1 VEAGGVLQIAAFRKL
16 WIALTLSSLGDWLG
30 LLATTAL
37 ASSLV
42 KNDLQESTF
51 AIGGVLI
58 FRLLPAV
65 LIGPFAGVFADRF
78 DRRRTMVVCDVAR
91 FFMFVSIPL
100 VISIDGVPG
109 IPYLLFA
116 SFVVESISLMW
127 IPAKEAAVPNLVPSE
142 KLEAANQ
149 LSLITTY
156 GSAPVAALVFAGL
169 AKLSDALAS
178 QIPFFSAN
186 PVDLAL
192 YFDGST
198 FLFSAFTVWR
208 LQDIGRAR
216 RDDRVGDRKPG
227 VFSEIKEGWRFIGQ
241 TALVR
246 GLVVG
251 ILGAFAAGGAVIALG
266 RPFVGLLEG
275 GDAAYGLLFG
285 AVFFGLAVGMGLGP
299 RLLADF
305 SRRRL
310 FGLSIMSA
318 GGSLVVM
325 SLLPN
330 LILALFATVAVGAF
344 AGIAWITGYTL
355 LGREVEDAVRGR
367 TFAAVQSLVRID
379 LLVVLAGA
387 PFISGGIGDHSFEVL
402 GADIHVFNGVTVTL
416 FFGGLIAMAVGF
428 ISYRQMDDGRVS
440 LRRELVA
447 SLTHAPVVG
456 NPHPGFFISLEGG
469 EGAGKSTQVAELAQ
483 WLTGR
488 GYEVVTTFEPGS
500 TATGG
505 QVRTLLL
512 DRRSA
517 GLAPRAEALLYAADR
532 AQHVSE
538 VVEPALRRGAV
549 VISDR
554 YIDSSLAYQG
564 GGRDLS
570 RQDISRISAWAT
582 AGLLPDLTLLLD
594 VDPEVG
600 LQRIHGQADRLE
612 SESLDFH
619 VRVRAAFLELA
630 KTGRSR
636 YVVVDASRPPAEVQ
650 LELRRAVTERLDG
663 SALHVRKAKV
673 RTA

>member
-1 VEAGGVLQIAAFRKL
+1 
-16 WIALTLSSLGDWLG
+16 
-30 LLATTAL
+30 
-37 ASSLV
+37 
-42 KNDLQESTF
+42 
-51 AIGGVLI
+51 VLI
-58 FRLLPAV
+58 FRLLPAL

-127 IPAKEAAVPNLVPSE
+127 IPAKEAAVPNLVPPE

-178 QIPFFSAN
+178 QISFFSAN

-216 RDDRVGDRKPG
+216 RDDTVGDRKPG

-266 RPFVGLLEG
+266 RPFVGLLKG

-299 RLLADF
+299 RLLSDF

-387 PFISGGIGDHSFEVL
+387 PFISGAIGDHSFEVL
-402 GADIHVFNGVTVTL
+402 GANIHVFNGVTVTL

-428 ISYRQMDDGRVS
+428 ISYRQMDDGKVS
-440 LRRELVA
+440 LRRELI
-447 SLTHAPVVG
+447 STLTHAPLIG

-469 EGAGKSTQVAELAQ
+469 EGAGKSTQVAELSR
-483 WLTGR
+483 WLTDE

-500 TATGG
+500 TTIGG

-512 DRRSA
+512 DRKST

-594 VDPEVG
+594 LDPALG
-600 LQRIHGQADRLE
+600 LQRIGGRADRME
-612 SESLDFH
+612 SEALEFH
-619 VRVRAAFLELA
+619 VRVRTAFLELA

-636 YVVVDASRPPAEVQ
+636 YVVVDASRSPEEVQAELRAEVTRR
-650 LELRRAVTERLDG
+650 LEAAEMHSEG
-663 SALHVRKAKV
+663 APV
-673 RTA
+673 RTP